1 MHHYTFYY
9 WGPLLFRTKMV
20 AKDLKECAKLCSKQS
35 ESARGILAG
44 VIKYEQYVN
53 ITKFHKI
60 MEPYFVSFRDCYKHW
75 YGTDLHKKIVTLKA
89 WVNFMRPGEFNPPH
103 IHTDCDLSCV
113 LFIKVSKKIKEE
125 HKAFLERAGAIDR
138 SQRFDK
144 VGPGSLSFT
153 FGESR
158 PFTPN
163 RQYFFPEEGDLF
175 IFPANLTH
183 FVAPFL
189 SKAERI
195 SMSANFKV
203 G

>member
-1 MHHYTFYY
+1 MHPYTFFY
-9 WGPLLFRTKMV
+9 WGPLLFKTKML
-20 AKDLKECAKLCSKQS
+20 AKDLKKCAKLCSKQS
-35 ESARGILAG
+35 DSARGILAG
-44 VIKYEQYVN
+44 VIKYEQYVDT
-53 ITKFHKI
+53 TKYHKLI
-60 MEPYFVSFRDCYKHW
+60 EPYFVPFRDSYKHW
-75 YGTDLHKKIVTLKA
+75 YGKLLPERIVTDKA

-103 IHTDCDLSCV
+103 IHTDCDLSSV

-125 HKAFLERAGAIDR
+125 HKVFVERAGAIDNIPR
-138 SQRFDK
+138 

-158 PFTPN
+158 PYTPN
-163 RQYFFPEEGDLF
+163 SQYFFPEEGDLF

>member
-1 MHHYTFYY
+1 MHPYTFFY
-9 WGPLLFRTKMV
+9 WGPLLFKTKML
-20 AKDLKECAKLCSKQS
+20 AKDLKKCAKLCSKQS
-35 ESARGILAG
+35 DSARGILAG

-53 ITKFHKI
+53 IPKFHKI

-75 YGTDLHKKIVTLKA
+75 YGKLLPERIVTDKA

-103 IHTDCDLSCV
+103 IHTDCDLSSV

-125 HKAFLERAGAIDR
+125 HKVFVERAGAIDNIPR
-138 SQRFDK
+138 

-158 PFTPN
+158 PYTPN
-163 RQYFFPEEGDLF
+163 SQYFFPEEGDLF